1 MPVKWLH
8 YRHLMAFVFNFQ
20 DVGSGRG
27 HLARFLAY
35 NYGLDVTAVEAVGEH
50 LSAAAK
56 FDG

>member
-1 MPVKWLH
+1 MTVKWLH
-8 YRHLMAFVFNFQ
+8 CSHLMAFVFNLQ
-20 DVGSGRG
+20 DVGSGQG

-50 LSAAAK
+50 LTAAAK